1 MLKRL
6 MTITLAYIALL
17 VILVGLVWHLW
28 VMSRLEQELE
38 RLQKAGEPTRWED
51 IAPPVPKHLDG
62 TPLLLKAVEQLHA
75 AQQKFLPNVWET
87 YNAQVLEA
95 ARPALKTFRQ
105 ALASPYWRLV
115 DPKQVAEFE
124 TPDEEYKALREF
136 ARLLSAEALQ
146 RKRKGDVD
154 GALESCQTILKLCQH
169 MDDEPHILS
178 FHVQMEIFAIGTRAL
193 WDEVLSDADAS
204 ATAYRA
210 VLAELRAWNIDRDFV
225 RALKGERFVVNEMLN
240 YWALRAAQESRDWR
254 DIVRVDFVDF
264 MLLLSP
270 RNWFAENQLLMLE
283 FYRQLILIVQ
293 KGVPYDRRQVSQLI
307 AEFQRKCRKGWRVTL
322 GKREIAWCHCLLA
335 EIIIPTYDAIFDRV
349 TDTHALQRVTM
360 TALALRLYRK
370 ENGRYPENLQQLVPK
385 YLPSVPIDPYD
396 GKPLR
401 YRKLQKGF
409 RVWSVGG
416 NRKDDGGVK
425 VRDWW
430 RKGDLV
436 LESKI

>member
-1 MLKRL
+1 MKMLKRL

-105 ALASPYWRLV
+105 ALAFPYWRLV

-146 RKRKGDVD
+146 RKRKGNVD
-154 GALESCQTILKLCQH
+154 GALESCQTILKLCRH
-169 MDDEPHILS
+169 MDDEPYLIAFL
-178 FHVQMEIFAIGTRAL
+178 VQRVIFAIGTRAL

-210 VLAELRAWNIDRDFV
+210 VLAELRAWDIDRAFV
-225 RALKGERFVVNEMLN
+225 RALKGERVIDGILFYDSFRKKLGGCGLFPVST
-240 YWALRAAQESRDWR
+240 WIAA
-254 DIVRVDFVDF
+254 
-264 MLLLSP
+264 
-270 RNWFAENQLLMLE
+270 NQSLTLA
-283 FYRQLILIVQ
+283 FYRQLLPIAQ
-293 KGVPYDRRQVSQLI
+293 KGVPYDRQKISRLI
-307 AEFQRKCRKGWRVTL
+307 ADFTQKTQGRNTIL
-322 GKREIAWCHCLLA
+322 ANCLT
-335 EIIIPTYDAIFDRV
+335 E
-349 TDTHALQRVTM
+349 
-360 TALALRLYRK
+360 
-370 ENGRYPENLQQLVPK
+370 
-385 YLPSVPIDPYD
+385 
-396 GKPLR
+396 
-401 YRKLQKGF
+401 
-409 RVWSVGG
+409 
-416 NRKDDGGVK
+416 
-425 VRDWW
+425 
-430 RKGDLV
+430 
-436 LESKI
+436 

>member
-38 RLQKAGEPTRWED
+38 RLRKAGEPTRWED

-95 ARPALKTFRQ
+95 ARPALTTLRQ
-105 ALASPYWRLV
+105 ALAFPHWRLV

-124 TPDEEYKALREF
+124 TPDEEYEALQEF
-136 ARLLSAEALQ
+136 TRLLSAEALQ
-146 RKRKGDVD
+146 RKRKGDMD
-154 GALESCQTILKLCQH
+154 EALESCQTILKLCRH
-169 MDDEPHILS
+169 MDDEPYLIAFL
-178 FHVQMEIFAIGTRAL
+178 VQKVIFAIGTRAL

-204 ATAYRA
+204 ATAYRT
-210 VLAELRAWNIDRDFV
+210 VLAELRAWDIDRAFV
-225 RALKGERFVVNEMLN
+225 RALKGERVIVGILFYDSFRKKLWVRGLFPVST
-240 YWALRAAQESRDWR
+240 WIAA
-254 DIVRVDFVDF
+254 
-264 MLLLSP
+264 
-270 RNWFAENQLLMLE
+270 NQSLTLA
-283 FYRQLILIVQ
+283 FYRQLLPIAQ
-293 KGVPYDRRQVSQLI
+293 KGVPYDRQKISRLI
-307 AEFQRKCRKGWRVTL
+307 ADFTQKTQGTSTMLANLLISFVISFVTQ
-322 GKREIAWCHCLLA
+322 ES
-335 EIIIPTYDAIFDRV
+335 FDRV
-349 TDTHALQRVTM
+349 TDAHALQRVTEV
-360 TALALRLYRK
+360 ALALRLYRK
-370 ENGRYPENLQQLVPK
+370 EHGRYPEDLQALAPK
-385 YLPSVPIDPYD
+385 FLLSVPSDPYD

-409 RVWSVGG
+409 KVWSVGG

-425 VRDWW
+425 VRDWQ